1 MTFHLSPFG
10 RVDFPEPVE
19 RRPYGRPDGVRTVR
33 RPSGRPTGR
42 V

>member
-1 MTFHLSPFG
+1 MTFHLSLFG
-10 RVDFPEPVE
+10 HVELPDPVE

-33 RPSGRPTGR
+33 RPSRRPTKR